1 MATGAVKTAAYAR
14 NQLAEDK
21 NTVGFLKLEFTWSDI
36 LKLAS
41 VFVAGTREES
51 RVCDATWSGEVP
63 VSVVLAL
70 TLCAVTRRDPE
81 AGAVGQDG
89 RGHRDHP
96 AALPQPPGEEPRPAL
111 HAQVSHRQPQPPSHH
126 LHHSQTVVMANPKFE
141 EELAE

>member
-1 MATGAVKTAAYAR
+1 M
-14 NQLAEDK
+14 
-21 NTVGFLKLEFTWSDI
+21 
-36 LKLAS
+36 
-41 VFVAGTREES
+41 
-51 RVCDATWSGEVP
+51 CDATRSADVSG
-63 VSVVLAL
+63 SVVLAL

-111 HAQVSHRQPQPPSHH
+111 HAQVSHRPPQPPSHH

-141 EELAE
+141 EEPTE